1 MDRRVKKKILDT
13 ILDGELVLPFR
24 FGLSSF
30 VVCTTVQGMLNNKSN

>member
-30 VVCTTVQGMLNNKSN
+30 VVCTMVQGMLNNKSN